1 MAISDAQKVDY
12 LFKKL
17 GFGVAKTD
25 TSTNKSPAN
34 ESISSPLLIRG
45 DSMYIAADQITSTA
59 TLPTSNVA
67 SVYSVY
73 RDTLSSSVQATNDG
87 TAATNRTWKT
97 NLTDWIGPEFGAGYQ
112 VKVYTG
118 SGGTTSTAQTLTA
131 LPIDGSGNND
141 SWFFDYQA
149 GVLNFA
155 DTNVPS
161 SIGSQI
167 WVVGVRYV
175 GGRGVAA
182 LTAGA
187 ANTGNVSY
195 FDNVT
200 AFTTNQIFYPQFSN
214 ISTSGNTIVGV
225 NSSLGYNP
233 STGTLST
240 TIVNAAHNGSI
251 GATTPN
257 TAVFTTTTTGGLQAV
272 QIGNVTPGTAVF
284 TTATTGGL
292 QAVQI
297 GNVTPGTGAFTTG
310 TFNTATTGGLQAVQI
325 GNVTPGTGAFT
336 TMTAGSLQGIIGNTA
351 ATTAFFTTAN
361 ATNLYAATI
370 GNASSILYGSTATI
384 TNWANITATTAAT
397 STTTGALIVAGG
409 IGVAGNVYSGYTVT
423 AANIQ
428 TTGSNGNISGVSNLF
443 TSNVIATNVN
453 AVTIGNT
460 GAAITG
466 NAGTLTSL
474 QVTAIGNVTPGSAVF
489 TTANA
494 TSIQATA
501 IGNVTPGLGYFTT
514 ANATTV
520 QAATI
525 GNVGAAHVG
534 STGTFSGTVIAA
546 TVNAATIGNA
556 SAVLTG
562 SYGNITTINATNVN
576 ATTIGNV
583 GASVVGNGGFLSN
596 IIAANVVGTVTTANV
611 SMYDNVA
618 TSTTNATYY
627 PQLADKSSGNVG
639 TVVATSVNVNPS
651 TSTISA
657 LGFVGGTGAFTTL
670 SASGVTQITN
680 STDATST
687 NTGAL
692 QITGGAG
699 ILGNLWVGGNI
710 YAGNLIATTTNMLT
724 VQDPLL
730 YLQALGNLS
739 YYNYDIGFYSDYTA
753 NQYRHSGLARSFAS
767 NTWIFFSNVFSEPS
781 GSAINWND
789 VGLAYDTVK
798 AGSLILANTTAAT
811 STSSGALQV
820 AGGIGVIGSA
830 YIGGG
835 IQNTIIGNATP
846 ATAFFTTANAT
857 NVYAATVGNAST
869 TLNGNLIGGNAN
881 LTSTTAAT
889 STTTGALVVAGGAGV
904 VGNVY
909 IGGSLV
915 TTGASG
921 NISGVNTVFATTVN
935 ATSVNSAT
943 IGNIGAYLKGDGSNI
958 TNISL
963 GSISGTYPT
972 ANVSMYSN
980 VTYLTNNQSYA
991 LVFSNIGT
999 ASASSGNTI
1008 LGVSGWD
1015 GGLAYNPSTYTLS
1028 AGTFSG
1034 TTGSFSLVNTTSTI
1048 ISGGNIVAASSAPS
1062 TSITTGSFVA
1072 KGGAGIAGNVW
1083 IGGITNHAGN
1093 VAFDGG
1099 QVTHYDS
1106 IIDLHT
1112 YGNLATWSTD
1122 DGKDI
1127 GLRMHYYNG
1136 ADALAFVGLEN
1147 STKSLQFLINA
1158 TEVAGNVTGTFGNA
1172 QMGSLL
1178 LSNTTTSTSTTTGA
1192 LQVAGGAGVAG
1203 NVYVGGNINVGVNA
1217 VVTGTLGVTGDSTLT
1232 TGNIGGLQARSIG
1245 NVTPGTGAFTTASTT
1260 GNLTVGGN
1268 ITITGNIVPS
1278 ANITYSLGTS
1288 GNRFKD
1294 IWLSGQTE
1302 YLGGSVI
1309 GEGSDGNLNLTTAT
1323 GNRVTIS
1330 STSNV
1335 MVATGNIAT
1344 PYLLGN
1350 VYGTTG
1356 TFLGTGTSISSTTG
1370 AVVVTGGV
1378 GVGGNLYV
1386 GTNTAITGNLGV
1398 TGESTLTTGTIGGLQ
1413 AKAIGNITPG
1423 TYTFTTGNVSGLQ
1436 ALAIGNVT
1444 AGTGAFTTL
1453 TASTWANIT
1462 ATVPSTSTTTGAL
1475 VVAGGAGIAGNIYAG
1490 ATSSV
1495 HALQGNLLIG
1505 PTQSAIN
1512 ADSPLTINP
1521 NTTTPALFA
1530 NAVVHTTT
1538 LDGKNGFYG
1547 LDSFGAFA
1555 PGVASGFY
1563 ARRGRGT
1570 VASPS
1575 ALLSGDT
1582 IGALN
1587 FKGFGSSTFTGAAY
1601 AASGIRVGAAE
1612 NFTDS
1617 AQGTY
1622 LEILTVPTGTITATQ
1637 AVFVDTSGNV
1647 CINATTASSNTTEGA
1662 LLVKGGAGIAGRVN
1676 IGGNTAVN
1684 STLYGRG
1691 VYDNGTRVVS
1701 TSSGAGNLTISGT
1714 DINLTPVG
1722 PGAITTGSASAVPVI
1737 TTDAYGRI
1745 TAISTATVAAVATA
1759 ANVAFYTQTVSLNT
1773 NDTFYPT
1780 FANVNGGNSIPGTS
1794 SLLSYNPG
1802 TGTLTASAAA
1812 INGGLTSTSTTSGA
1826 LIVTGGVGISG
1837 SVYTG
1842 GAVVVNSTTNSTST
1856 GTGALQVVGGMGI
1869 AGNVYFGNA
1878 AVFNSS
1884 QTAGSDYIVR
1894 GKNDATLIWARPS
1907 ASYDTVIIGNSAVA
1921 GNVVAGAKL
1930 NINTTDSIKLPVGTN
1945 SQRPGNQGQTDVAG
1959 MFRYSTTQN
1968 AVEWYTGTQWMA
1980 ATTAFTVI
1988 TDEQFNGD
1996 GTTTDFTL
2004 AGTTTTAATIV
2015 SINGVIQIPTLAYSV
2030 VSSTTL
2036 RFTEAPA
2043 SGDIIDVRR
2052 LTTTETVVALNDA
2065 TGYNAVDV
2073 DNTDGVTIST
2083 GTATKNARYRINTD
2097 GAQVSLLANTAI
2109 ASANVATTI
2118 DTMSTGTYR
2127 SAKYT
2132 VQATNGANYQVM
2144 EALLISNGTTATVT
2158 AYGTIQ
2164 TNGNLGIVT
2173 ATQSGSNAQLQFVAL
2188 NASTNVRIS
2197 KEYLLI

>member
-45 DSMYIAADQITSTA
+45 DSMYIAADQITNTA
-59 TLPTSNVA
+59 TLPTGNVA

-118 SGGTTSTAQTLTA
+118 SGGSTSTAQTLTA

-141 SWFFDYQA
+141 SWFFDYQS

-161 SIGSQI
+161 SIGTQI

-175 GGRGVAA
+175 GGKGVAA

-187 ANTGNVSY
+187 ANTGNVSFY
-195 FDNVT
+195 SNVD
-200 AFTTNQIFYPQFSN
+200 AFTTNQTFYPTFSN
-214 ISTSGNTIVGV
+214 ISALGNTKISVS
-225 NSSLGYNP
+225 SSLGYNP

-284 TTATTGGL
+284 TTTTTGGLQAVQIGNVTPGTAVFTTTTTGGL

-336 TMTAGSLQGIIGNTA
+336 TLTGSSFQGIIGNAT

-361 ATNLYAATI
+361 ATNLYAATV
-370 GNASSILYGSTATI
+370 GNATTALNGSTATI
-384 TNWANITATTAAT
+384 NSWANITATTAAT

-409 IGVAGNVYSGYTVT
+409 IGVAGNVYSGYTIT
-423 AANIQ
+423 AANIV
-428 TTGSNGNISGVSNLF
+428 TTGSSGNISGVSNLF
-443 TSNVIATNVN
+443 TSNVIATNIN
-453 AVTIGNT
+453 AV
-460 GAAITG
+460 
-466 NAGTLTSL
+466 
-474 QVTAIGNVTPGSAVF
+474 
-489 TTANA
+489 
-494 TSIQATA
+494 
-501 IGNVTPGLGYFTT
+501 
-514 ANATTV
+514 
-520 QAATI
+520 
-525 GNVGAAHVG
+525 
-534 STGTFSGTVIAA
+534 
-546 TVNAATIGNA
+546 TIGNA

-576 ATTIGNV
+576 AVTVGNI

-596 IIAANVVGTVTTANV
+596 IIGANVTGTVTTANV

-670 SASGVTQITN
+670 SASGITQITN
-680 STDATST
+680 GTDSTST
-687 NTGAL
+687 GTGAL
-692 QITGGAG
+692 QVTGGAG
-699 ILGNLWVGGNI
+699 ILGNLWVGGNL
-710 YAGNLIATTTNMLT
+710 YAGNIVATTQSILT
-724 VQDPLL
+724 IIDPLL
-730 YLQALGNLS
+730 YLQASNPAGQ
-739 YYNYDIGFYSDYTA
+739 YNYDIGFYSDYSA
-753 NQYRHSGLARSFAS
+753 SSYRHTGLARNFNS
-767 NTWIFFSNVFSEPS
+767 NTWTFFSNVFSEPS
-781 GSAINWND
+781 ATAINWND
-789 VGLAYDTVK
+789 VGIAYDSVK
-798 AGSLILANTTAAT
+798 AGSLILANTTT
-811 STSSGALQV
+811 S
-820 AGGIGVIGSA
+820 
-830 YIGGG
+830 
-835 IQNTIIGNATP
+835 
-846 ATAFFTTANAT
+846 
-857 NVYAATVGNAST
+857 
-869 TLNGNLIGGNAN
+869 
-881 LTSTTAAT
+881 T
-889 STTTGALVVAGGAGV
+889 STTTGALQVSGGAGIA
-904 VGNVY
+904 GNVY

-915 TTGASG
+915 GTNS
-921 NISGVNTVFATTVN
+921 NISSINTVFATAVN
-935 ATSVNSAT
+935 ASSINSVT

-958 TNISL
+958 TNLSL

-972 ANVSMYSN
+972 ANVSMYAN
-980 VTYLTNNQSYA
+980 VTFSTANQSYS
-991 LVFSNIGT
+991 LVFSNIGQT
-999 ASASSGNTI
+999 NGVSGNTI
-1008 LGVSGWD
+1008 LSVNGYDTAGAS
-1015 GGLAYNPSTYTLS
+1015 YNPSTGLMTVGS
-1028 AGTFSG
+1028 I
-1034 TTGSFSLVNTTSTI
+1034 TTGAVSSLSLVNSTTV
-1048 ISGGNIVAASSAPS
+1048 ISQGNIVAASTAPS
-1062 TSITTGSFVA
+1062 TSTTTGSFIA
-1072 KGGAGIAGNVW
+1072 KGGAGIAGNVN
-1083 IGGITNHAGN
+1083 IGGNVNITGITTHAGN

-1112 YGNLATWSTD
+1112 YGNLAAWSSD

-1127 GLRMHYYNG
+1127 GLRLHYYNG

-1147 STKSLQFLINA
+1147 STKTLQFLINA
-1158 TEVAGNVTGTFGNA
+1158 TEVSGNVTGTYGNIYA
-1172 QMGSLL
+1172 GSQF
-1178 LSNTTTSTSTTTGA
+1178 LSNTTTATSTTTGA
-1192 LQVAGGAGVAG
+1192 LQVAGGAGIAG
-1203 NVYVGGNINVGVNA
+1203 NVYVGTNLVVLGDATLSTANVG
-1217 VVTGTLGVTGDSTLT
+1217 G
-1232 TGNIGGLQARSIG
+1232 IQAKAIG
-1245 NVTPGTGAFTTASTT
+1245 NVTPGTGAFTTLTTT
-1260 GNLTVGGN
+1260 GNITVGGN
-1268 ITITGNIVPS
+1268 IAITGNIVPS

-1309 GEGSDGNLNLTTAT
+1309 GEDATGNLALTTAN
-1323 GNRVTIS
+1323 GNRLTIS
-1330 STSNV
+1330 NAGNV
-1335 MVATGNIAT
+1335 VVTTGNIAT

-1398 TGESTLTTGTIGGLQ
+1398 TGESTMTTGTIGGLQ

-1436 ALAIGNVT
+1436 AVAIGNITPGT
-1444 AGTGAFTTL
+1444 AVFTTANSTIANITGT
-1453 TASTWANIT
+1453 TASTTN
-1462 ATVPSTSTTTGAL
+1462 TTGAL
-1475 VVAGGAGIAGNIYAG
+1475 VVAGGVGIGGNIIAG

-1505 PTQSAIN
+1505 PAQSSVS
-1512 ADSPLTINP
+1512 ADSPLTINQNTDTPILFP
-1521 NTTTPALFA
+1521 NAI
-1530 NAVVHTTT
+1530 VHISS
-1538 LDGKNGFYG
+1538 LSGKTGYVSI
-1547 LDSFGAFA
+1547 DTFGTFA
-1555 PGVASGFY
+1555 PPITSGFFS
-1563 ARRGRGT
+1563 RRARGT
-1570 VASPS
+1570 SAAPS
-1575 ALLSGDT
+1575 AVQATDTLGGLL
-1582 IGALN
+1582 
-1587 FKGFGSSTFTGAAY
+1587 FKGYGTTSYSLGAY
-1601 AASGIRVGAAE
+1601 QASGITVGAAE
-1612 NFTDS
+1612 NFSDNS
-1617 AQGTY
+1617 QATY
-1622 LEILTVPTGTITATQ
+1622 MTFYTTNTGSNNATVSMFIDYTGNVVVNAATTSTST
-1637 AVFVDTSGNV
+1637 TSG
-1647 CINATTASSNTTEGA
+1647 A
-1662 LLVKGGAGIAGRVN
+1662 LTVKGGVGILGAVN

-1691 VYDNGTRVVS
+1691 VYDNGQQVVS
-1701 TSSGAGNLTISGT
+1701 TSTGAGNLTISAGSISLPAT
-1714 DINLTPVG
+1714 G
-1722 PGAITTGSASAVPVI
+1722 PGVTGPIGNATTVPVI

-1745 TAISTATVAAVATA
+1745 TALTSTAISAVATL
-1759 ANVAFYTQTVSLNT
+1759 ANVSTYVTTVSLN
-1773 NDTFYPT
+1773 NNQTFYPT
-1780 FANVNGGNSIPGTS
+1780 FSNVNGGNSIPGTS
-1794 SLLSYNPG
+1794 SLLSYNAG
-1802 TGTLTASAAA
+1802 TGVLTASAAA
-1812 INGGLTSTSTTSGA
+1812 INGGVTSSGYTSGA
-1826 LIVTGGVGISG
+1826 LVVTGGVGISG
-1837 SVYTG
+1837 
-1842 GAVVVNSTTNSTST
+1842 AVNTNSGITAAGKLITTNNEDATSTST
-1856 GTGALQVVGGMGI
+1856 GAIQATGGISTQANLYVGK
-1869 AGNVYFGNA
+1869 A
-1878 AVFNSS
+1878 AIFNSS
-1884 QTAGSDYIVR
+1884 QTASMDFVVR
-1894 GKNDATLIWARPS
+1894 GKNDATLLWARPS
-1907 ASYDTVIIGNSAVA
+1907 ASYDSVIIGNSAVA

-1930 NINTTDSIKLPVGTN
+1930 NIYSTDSILIPVGTN
-1945 SQRPGNQGQTDVAG
+1945 AQRPGNQGQTDVQG

-1968 AVEWYTGTQWMA
+1968 AIEWYTGTQWNA
-1980 ATTAFTVI
+1980 ATTQFTTIVA
-1988 TDEQFNGD
+1988 ESFNGD
-1996 GTTTDFTL
+1996 GSSTDFTVG
-2004 AGTTTTAATIV
+2004 AATTTASTIV
-2015 SINGVIQIPTLAYSV
+2015 SINGIVQIPTLAYSI

-2043 SGDIIDVRR
+2043 VGDIIDVRR
-2052 LTTTETVVALNDA
+2052 LTTTTTVTSLSDA
-2065 TGYNAVDV
+2065 AGYNSVDV
-2073 DNTDGVTIST
+2073 DITDGVTFST
-2083 GTATKNARYRINTD
+2083 GTGAKNTRYRINTD
-2097 GAQVSLLANTAI
+2097 GSKVSLLANTAV

-2118 DTMSTGTYR
+2118 DTVATGTYR
-2127 SAKYT
+2127 SAKY
-2132 VQATNGANYQVM
+2132 VIQATNGANYQVM